1 MQYIASVE
9 SMKQNSSFHKE
20 RQHSMNDIKY
30 IGNGEFIVTEQWL
43 HQTLK
48 DAIEMRVGNTLGIDN
63 WPGWAFYDEGIDGM
77 YPEYAGNGYDA
88 EEISEKLL
96 DEAKGRLSQS
106 TLE

>member
-1 MQYIASVE
+1 
-9 SMKQNSSFHKE
+9 
-20 RQHSMNDIKY
+20 MNDIKY

-48 DAIEMRVGNTLGIDN
+48 DAIEMRVGNT
-63 WPGWAFYDEGIDGM
+63 PGWAFYDEGIDGM

-88 EEISEKLL
+88 EDISEKLL

>member
-1 MQYIASVE
+1 
-9 SMKQNSSFHKE
+9 
-20 RQHSMNDIKY
+20 MNDIKY

-96 DEAKGRLSQS
+96 DEAKNRLSQS

>member
-1 MQYIASVE
+1 
-9 SMKQNSSFHKE
+9 
-20 RQHSMNDIKY
+20 
-30 IGNGEFIVTEQWL
+30 
-43 HQTLK
+43 
-48 DAIEMRVGNTLGIDN
+48 MRVGNTLGIDN

-96 DEAKGRLSQS
+96 DEAKDRLSQS